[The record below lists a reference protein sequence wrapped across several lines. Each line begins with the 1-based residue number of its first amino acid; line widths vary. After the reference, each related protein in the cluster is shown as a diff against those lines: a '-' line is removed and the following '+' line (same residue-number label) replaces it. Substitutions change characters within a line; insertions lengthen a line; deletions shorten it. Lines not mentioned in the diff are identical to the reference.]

1 MSGETSPGRGTVL
14 LGYDGSSE
22 AAHAIARAGELF
34 PRRRAVLVHA
44 WSPFRNIWNVEAGW
58 PNIDDGPL
66 RLAAART
73 AKKGLEL
80 ARAAGFDA
88 VSLVVEADEGIPAAI
103 ADAAADSD
111 AEMIV
116 VGSRGQTGLRSLLLG
131 SVSRALT
138 QCSRCPVVV
147 IPSPALADA
156 RTTALAQRQ

>member
-1 MSGETSPGRGTVL
+1 MSGETSPDRGTVL

-73 AKKGLEL
+73 ANTGLEL

-156 RTTALAQRQ
+156 RTTALAERQ